1 MNKGMLEL
9 GCDGCGA
16 VTVLPASAPGHECDY
31 CGTVVEC
38 STRATALENRAR
50 RKELALAYAAF
61 QLATLVV
68 SGLGTLASAAGTLF
82 VLVVSV
88 ALLWG
93 LFEGILWFIGY

>member
-1 MNKGMLEL
+1 MKNGILEL

-16 VTVLPASAPGHECDY
+16 VTVLPASAPSHECDY
-31 CGTVVEC
+31 CGMVVEC
-38 STRATALENRAR
+38 SSRATALENRAR

-68 SGLGTLASAAGTLF
+68 SGVGTLISAAGTLV
-82 VLVVSV
+82 VLAFSV

-93 LFEGILWFIGY
+93 MFEGILWFIGY